1 MHGTRLENLSGVT
14 MTDEEIDA
22 LLRSEGVGVISM
34 ADDGDAYG
42 IPMSFGYDG
51 DDRLFMVFVESD
63 VENRKDRF
71 VASTTTASFLVY
83 RAEAPH
89 DWESVVVEGAIRR
102 ARPGEKEDAV
112 DALQDNAWH
121 PDLFSGSNPLR
132 GFETYVVDV
141 ASKAGRRAEG

>member
-14 MTDEEIDA
+14 MTDDEIDA
-22 LLRSEGVGVISM
+22 LLRAEGVGVLSM
-34 ADDGDAYG
+34 AEDGNAYG

-51 DDRLFMVFVESD
+51 ENRLFMVFVESD
-63 VENRKDRF
+63 VENRKDQF
-71 VASTTTASFLVY
+71 VASTGSASFLVY

-89 DWESVVVEGAIRR
+89 DWESVVVEGEIRR
-102 ARPGEKEDAV
+102 ARPEEKDDAV

-132 GFETYVVDV
+132 GFETYVVD
-141 ASKAGRRAEG
+141 ATAKAGRRAEG